1 MIRFVTIECV
11 AINSS
16 GTDGGTRG
24 QGLSVSFSDLLT
36 SIVNHNNLSL
46 SGLGEEYAQQQEVFS

>member
-11 AINSS
+11 AIDSS
-16 GTDGGTRG
+16 GTDGEMRG

-36 SIVNHNNLSL
+36 SIANHNNLSL